1 MPYNFDPNFMMA
13 GMRFPPPIPGP
24 IPIVPDENFELDE
37 HGNVNWRLAW
47 HKEIG
52 HLQQITA
59 EQEKAGVDQEWYRM
73 MLIRV
78 RSALMPPPPP
88 PMNPEAVM
96 HGMPPPPHM
105 QGPPQGNPA
114 DIQQQPSQ
122 QQPAQTPTQ

>member
-24 IPIVPDENFELDE
+24 IPISPDENFELDE

-88 PMNPEAVM
+88 MNPEAVM

-114 DIQQQPSQ
+114 EIQQQQPSQ
-122 QQPAQTPTQ
+122 QQPAQTPA